1 MAASVGKVARSTP
14 TASTTSALRETF
26 LRNAIMR
33 KAVRAALAV
42 MALGAVQAGTCLGH
56 DGGSNQKLSGKYSVL
71 IQEDCVYS
79 ASGFGS
85 APLFEALGPVTRGT
99 ATIQG
104 VATLSKDGTGEIVAR
119 YAHIGTN
126 PAITPALGMTATC
139 PLTYTIDP
147 DRAFTATY
155 NCTGTTVLGTGAR
168 IALENFQNG
177 MQVTGHAHG
186 RKSVLAASTA
196 LAIENVGSLAAPPVP
211 RMCHRTFQL
220 MSINPGAAD

>member
-1 MAASVGKVARSTP
+1 
-14 TASTTSALRETF
+14 
-26 LRNAIMR
+26 MR
-33 KAVRAALAV
+33 KAVRTALAV
-42 MALGAVQAGTCLGH
+42 MAIGVVQAGTCLGH
-56 DGGSNQKLSGKYSVL
+56 DGGSSQKLSGKYSVL

-99 ATIQG
+99 GTIQG
-104 VATLSKDGTGEIVAR
+104 IATLSADGTGEIVAR
-119 YAHIGTN
+119 YAQIGTN

-139 PLTYTIDP
+139 PLTYTMDT
-147 DRAFTATY
+147 DRGFKATY

-168 IALENFQNG
+168 IALEVFQNG

-196 LAIENVGSLAAPPVP
+196 LSIENVGSVAAPPVP

-220 MSINPGAAD
+220 MSLNPAVTD